1 MTIFAVKSQHEIF
14 TFYSMFTLEE
24 YVTTSRTD
32 ESGKL
37 KLVSAVDMMQ
47 DCSQLWQ
54 RTETVFDKYYKDNGL
69 SQLLISRQ
77 MDILRMPEFGEK
89 LTISTSVYH
98 CENFHGYRNTV
109 IYDEKRQPCIAS
121 WIAGVCVH
129 IETSRLRK
137 MPPEISSS
145 LVFDPKFDME
155 YLDRKIIIPN
165 IAVEELEPVKVT
177 YDDIDMNRHMNN
189 AQYIRIAVELLPF
202 DFKVDRL
209 RVEYRKPAK
218 YEALLYPLLIKSE
231 MVYFISLVDEN
242 KQPYAIMEFSQL
254 QL

>member
-1 MTIFAVKSQHEIF
+1 MTIFAGRSQHKIF

-54 RTETVFDKYYKDNGL
+54 RTESVFDKYYKENGL

-89 LTISTSVYH
+89 LTISTTVYH
-98 CENFHGYRNTV
+98 CENFHGYRNTI
-109 IYDEKRQPCIAS
+109 IYDEKHEPCIAS

-129 IETSRLRK
+129 IETNRLRK
-137 MPPEISSS
+137 MPPEIASS
-145 LVFDPKFDME
+145 LIFDPKFDME
-155 YLDRKIIIPN
+155 YLDRKIRIPN
-165 IAVEELEPVKVT
+165 EKVTEFNPVRVT

-189 AQYIRIAVELLPF
+189 AQYIRIAVELLPC

-209 RVEYRKPAK
+209 RVEYKMPAK
-218 YEALLYPLLIKSE
+218 YGAILYPLFIKAE
-231 MVYFISLVDEN
+231 KMYFISLVDEN

-254 QL
+254 